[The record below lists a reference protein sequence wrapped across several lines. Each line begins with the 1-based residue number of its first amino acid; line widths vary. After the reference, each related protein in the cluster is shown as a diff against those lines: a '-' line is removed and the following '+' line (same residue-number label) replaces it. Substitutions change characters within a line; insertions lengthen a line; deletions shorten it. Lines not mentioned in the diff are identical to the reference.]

1 MLWRLG
7 GQQNSL
13 QIQVKFLDIYHSRQ
27 KLLFKSEKF
36 YNIVHVYYI
45 LGLKIGIMKIPY

>member
-13 QIQVKFLDIYHSRQ
+13 QIQVKFLDIIIQDRNSYLNQ
-27 KLLFKSEKF
+27 KKF

-45 LGLKIGIMKIPY
+45 LGLKIGIMQIPY

>member
-1 MLWRLG
+1 MEARWSTKQPSDLG
-7 GQQNSL
+7 
-13 QIQVKFLDIYHSRQ
+13 QIFRYNHSRQ

-45 LGLKIGIMKIPY
+45 LGLKIGIMQIPY

>member
-13 QIQVKFLDIYHSRQ
+13 QIYVKFLDIIIQDINSYI
-27 KLLFKSEKF
+27 F

-45 LGLKIGIMKIPY
+45 LGLKIGIMQIPY